1 MENINEEIKRI
12 QLLMKSKNDLVNSLF
27 EQEGKNKE
35 EEDRKKEEE
44 ILKKRKEEENKK
56 KESEITKKRKEE
68 EKNKEKEI
76 EKNKG
81 EEEDVVK
88 SLEDELWDF
97 DCDMDVVLELDDFLK
112 DSYID
117 DVDINKIKRLVVKIV
132 KSC

>member
-1 MENINEEIKRI
+1 MKTLNEEIEKMRSLI
-12 QLLMKSKNDLVNSLF
+12 KSKHGLIKPLV
-27 EQEGKNKE
+27 EQET
-35 EEDRKKEEE
+35 EDKKDEEE
-44 ILKKRKEEENKK
+44 IAKKRKEEENKK

-68 EKNKEKEI
+68 EKNK
-76 EKNKG
+76 G

-88 SLEDELWDF
+88 SLEYELWDF
-97 DCDMDVVLELDDFLK
+97 DCDMDAVLELDDFLK